1 MIPVTNGMDVVDDV
15 SEADGVVG
23 DSTPSEF
30 VSDNR
35 FLNLRA
41 MPLLLVDCFFIVKLL
56 EYV

>member
-1 MIPVTNGMDVVDDV
+1 MDVVDDV

-41 MPLLLVDCFFIVKLL
+41 MPLLPVDCFFIVKLL